1 MTIVKLQNFIMTDP
15 QKTRRS
21 SGLKGLCRSTKCR
34 KSEDLDAIVTP
45 PLLNDKILI
54 IIVRGRVA

>member
-1 MTIVKLQNFIMTDP
+1 LTIVKLQNFIMTDP

-34 KSEDLDAIVTP
+34 ESEDLDAIVT